1 MAPLSPYWAG
11 FLSSKKTGNVDAER
25 LTLNVYK
32 CIFGALLSSVR
43 YVQLHSTVVSLLSE
57 FSTVFALDGSAQ
69 VGLLMFHYIEL
80 VPFTAL
86 VTDH

>member
-1 MAPLSPYWAG
+1 MG
-11 FLSSKKTGNVDAER
+11 RFFIIKKTGNVDAER

-32 CIFGALLSSVR
+32 CIFGTLLNSVR

-69 VGLLMFHYIEL
+69 VGLPMFHNVDL
-80 VPFTAL
+80 VPLTAL
-86 VTDH
+86 AMDH